1 MPSYRTLLNE
11 DKGNASG
18 EQLSHAIFYSP
29 CYVPVPIAFLVTTIL
44 SHDTKVRTT
53 LSTKCKQER
62 QKEGDIK
69 RRANI
74 KITYEMLRL
83 NQVTTARGLN

>member
-62 QKEGDIK
+62 QKEGGIK
-69 RRANI
+69 RRATATNI

-83 NQVTTARGLN
+83 N